1 MIMTVVADALKK
13 RGFRV
18 TAPRIRIFN
27 VLQKASYPMSVQEVK
42 MGTKGVDT
50 VTVYRTLEAF
60 KRVGLVAQ
68 VDLQLGRAL
77 YELKEGKSDHHHI
90 VCVSCKKIEDF
101 TGCDYQPI
109 AQQALK
115 QSKGF
120 ARITS
125 HSLEFF
131 GLCTP
136 CATK

>member
-1 MIMTVVADALKK
+1 
-13 RGFRV
+13 
-18 TAPRIRIFN
+18 
-27 VLQKASYPMSVQEVK
+27 MSVQEVK

-90 VCVSCKKIEDF
+90 VCVNCKKIEDF
-101 TGCDYQPI
+101 TGCDYRPI

-120 ARITS
+120 TKIIN
-125 HSLEFF
+125 HSLELF
-131 GLCTP
+131 GLCTL